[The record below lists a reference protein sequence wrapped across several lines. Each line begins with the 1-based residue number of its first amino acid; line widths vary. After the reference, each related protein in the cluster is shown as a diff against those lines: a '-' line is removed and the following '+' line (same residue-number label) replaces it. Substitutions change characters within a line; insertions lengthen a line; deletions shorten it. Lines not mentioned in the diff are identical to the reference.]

1 MKKKLLLFLFLFGIQ
16 FLKGQVVLD
25 TSLEQKSIHN
35 STYIFNAK
43 QNILSLNEV
52 IKLPKQQFIK
62 LQNENQDLGFT
73 NSHYWLQFSLKNTT
87 QKSLSY
93 YLETARPIVDNAELF
108 ALDSN
113 KVVSFQKS
121 GDAIPF
127 SERSLKHR
135 KIIFRIQLKPKQQL
149 KYYLHLKSDGEVI
162 NVPVILRSDIN
173 LIMNTSFEQIVFG
186 LFYGILLIT
195 AILYLFFYFT
205 MQEKVLLYY
214 SLYVVFIG
222 LLQFSLD
229 GYFYEYV
236 QPNASWLSQKSVLI
250 FAVIS
255 GIFLGN
261 YFQNYLLIKKVKH
274 PTNKAFKL
282 LYLFLLILL
291 FTLIFCPQYYTYCYP
306 VMNFLGLVLLVLM
319 VYSLI
324 DIYIKTKQVFW
335 LFSIG
340 LIFLMI
346 GFVVF
351 ILKNFGILPINFIT
365 ENSSKL
371 GTGLEVV
378 LYSLTMANLIGLLKE
393 DKIKSQALALKKSEE
408 MSELK
413 SHFLS
418 NISHEL
424 RTPLNTILT
433 LSELIPNE
441 INKEALTE
449 KSDLIKYSSQNLLSA
464 VNDILDYSKIENN
477 EFYLENYPFNLNI
490 LLKEIAKKYQI
501 KAHEKGLDFLF
512 ELDAKIPDVL
522 IADTNRLQQILNNV
536 LQNALKYTKTGM
548 IKFSVNCLEINADK
562 AKLQFVISDTGIGV
576 HSDKL
581 KAIFDSFSQETIND
595 KRKFGGLGLGLF
607 IVKNV
612 VNKYNG
618 EINFTS
624 EVNKGSSCD
633 IQLEFDYPINQTI
646 KNEIISD
653 SISTKKH
660 ILIVEDNIM
669 NQMVLK
675 MIFKNWQNAT
685 FEIANN
691 GQEALQ
697 LLTDN
702 YFDII
707 LMDLQ
712 MPIMDGYE
720 ATIAIRSGHCGE
732 EKSKMPIIAITA
744 DATEPTKERVKAI
757 GMDFYMTKPVD
768 KITLYNKIIEL
779 TKK

>member
-1 MKKKLLLFLFLFGIQ
+1 MRKKLLLFLFLFGIQ
-16 FLKGQVVLD
+16 FLLGQVSLD
-25 TSLEQKSIHN
+25 APFEQKSIHD
-35 STYIFNAK
+35 STYIFNAE

-52 IKLPKQQFIK
+52 IKLPKKKFEK
-62 LQNENQDLGFT
+62 LQNKNQDLGFT
-73 NSHYWLQFSLKNTT
+73 NNHYWLQFTLKNTT
-87 QKSLSY
+87 EKSLSY
-93 YLETARPIVDNAELF
+93 YLETARPIIDFAELY
-108 ALDSN
+108 ALNAN
-113 KVVSFQKS
+113 KIVSVQKS

-127 SERSLKHR
+127 SERSLQHR
-135 KIIFRIQLKPKQQL
+135 KTIFRIQLKPKQQL
-149 KYYLHLKSDGEVI
+149 TYYLHLKSDGEVI

-173 LIMNTSFEQIVFG
+173 LIKNTSFEQIVFG

-195 AILYLFFYFT
+195 AILYFFFYFT
-205 MQEKVLLYY
+205 MHEKVFLYY

-222 LLQFSLD
+222 FLQFSLD
-229 GYFYEYV
+229 GYFYEYI
-236 QPNASWLSQKSVLI
+236 QPNANWFSQKSVLI

-261 YFQNYLLIKKVKH
+261 YFQNYLTIQKVKDSIS
-274 PTNKAFKL
+274 KAFQV
-282 LYLFLLILL
+282 LYVLLLILL
-291 FTLIFCPQYYTYCYP
+291 FTIVFCPQYYSYCYP
-306 VMNFLGLVLLVLM
+306 VMNFLGLILLVLM
-319 VYSLI
+319 VYSLV
-324 DIYIKTKQVFW
+324 DVYVKTKRVFW

-340 LIFLMI
+340 LTFLII

-351 ILKNFGILPINFIT
+351 ILKNFSILPINFIT

-378 LYSLTMANLIGLLKE
+378 FYSLTMAKLIGNLKE
-393 DKIKSQALALKKSEE
+393 DKIKSQAIALKKSEE

-441 INKEALTE
+441 INREALTE

-464 VNDILDYSKIENN
+464 VNDILDYSKIENK
-477 EFYLENYPFNLNI
+477 EFNLENYPFNLNI

-501 KAHEKGLDFLF
+501 KAHEKELDFLF
-512 ELDAKIPDVL
+512 ELDAKIPEL
-522 IADTNRLQQILNNV
+522 ILADTNRLQQVLNNI
-536 LQNALKYTKTGM
+536 LQNALKYTETGS
-548 IKFSVNCLEINADK
+548 IKFSVNCLDLNAK
-562 AKLQFVISDTGIGV
+562 KVKLQFTISDTGIGV
-576 HSDKL
+576 HSEKL
-581 KAIFDSFSQETIND
+581 EAIFDSFSQETIND

-607 IVKNV
+607 IVKNII
-612 VNKYNG
+612 NKYKG

-624 EVNKGSSCD
+624 EVNKGSSCT
-633 IQLEFDYPINQTI
+633 IQLEFDYLENQII
-646 KNEIISD
+646 KNEIVLS
-653 SISTKKH
+653 SESNKTR
-660 ILIVEDNIM
+660 ILIVEDNIL

-675 MIFKNWQNAT
+675 MIFKDWQNAT

-691 GQEALQ
+691 GQEALN
-697 LLTDN
+697 LLNDN
-702 YFDII
+702 YFDIV

-720 ATIAIRSGHCGE
+720 ATIAIRSGHCGD
-732 EKSKMPIIAITA
+732 EKSKIPIIAITA
-744 DATEPTKERVKAI
+744 DVTEPTKERVKLI
-757 GMDFYMTKPVD
+757 GMDFYMSKPVD
-768 KITLYNKIIEL
+768 KNSLYDKIIEL